1 MNKIMSKQNPSL
13 SDSDAAGN
21 NAKLVVTAKPEQ
33 AAVIRGLFISALVLA
48 GIGFF
53 SKFAAAMGLSVLDPV
68 KLIQSQLVS
77 RIGAVGREGL
87 PGAVRLASALNFF
100 LDSLVSVAVILIA
113 VAIGLING
121 YFDPK

>member
-1 MNKIMSKQNPSL
+1 MNKIMSTQNPSL
-13 SDSDAAGN
+13 SDSDA
-21 NAKLVVTAKPEQ
+21 KPVVAAKPEQ
-33 AAVIRGLFISALVLA
+33 TAVIRGLFIAALVLA

-68 KLIQSQLVS
+68 KLIQEQLVS
-77 RIGAVGREGL
+77 RIASGNNL
-87 PGAVRLASALNFF
+87 PGAIRLASALNFF

>member
-1 MNKIMSKQNPSL
+1 MNKIMSTQNPSL
-13 SDSDAAGN
+13 SDSDA
-21 NAKLVVTAKPEQ
+21 KPVVTSKPEQ
-33 AAVIRGLFISALVLA
+33 AAVIRGLFIAALVLA

-68 KLIQSQLVS
+68 KLVQDQLVN
-77 RIGAVGREGL
+77 RLGAAGRDKL
-87 PGAVRLASALNFF
+87 PGAIRLASALNFF